1 MGPFLVVL
9 ITITAMSVV
18 AALLLGVAMM
28 MRGGELNQ
36 KYGNKLMMA
45 RVGLQGLSLILLA
58 LLWAMSQ

>member
-36 KYGNKLMMA
+36 KYGNKLMMV

-58 LLWAMSQ
+58 LLWAVSQ

>member
-58 LLWAMSQ
+58 LLWAVSQ